1 MVTAA
6 PQQEEQKSALEQYG
20 IDLTER
26 AREGKLDPVI
36 GRDNEV
42 RRVIQ
47 VQGRFAVNQPPRGV
61 DRSGARRWQVHSLGY
76 VGS

>member
-1 MVTAA
+1 MSNGTNQQV
-6 PQQEEQKSALEQYG
+6 QEEKSALEQYG

-26 AREGKLDPVI
+26 ARSGKLDPVI

-47 VQGRFAVNQPPRGV
+47 VL
-61 DRSGARRWQVHSLGY
+61 SRRKE
-76 VGS
+76 